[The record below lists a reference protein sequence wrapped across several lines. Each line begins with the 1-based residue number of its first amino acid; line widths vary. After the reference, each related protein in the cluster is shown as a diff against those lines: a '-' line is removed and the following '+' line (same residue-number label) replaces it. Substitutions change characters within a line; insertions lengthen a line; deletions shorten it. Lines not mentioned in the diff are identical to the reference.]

1 VAKRKPSLSTVVAFM
16 SEDNREQVREQAGG
30 LSLLPLLSIRPD
42 PRQPRQLL
50 PSALTTAVSNGDITP
65 QSAVESWGKLA
76 KAKDASSALIHN
88 WQELERLA
96 QSIAQHGLINPVSV
110 QRVRGEADL
119 PEGVKYLI
127 VTGERRY
134 WAHMLLLTTD
144 KTIQEGVETQS
155 PDRIKAT
162 ITSEGVSIRA
172 HQIIENLLRED
183 IDAIEKANGFVA
195 LRNEL
200 SDREG
205 GNHGS
210 PLVAWRQVEQAVG
223 VSKRY
228 RSYVTSVLGLSEEA
242 QALIHQHRL
251 TERMVRPISQKLKKN
266 PDLQMTAL
274 KQLVVWQQENEADEG
289 GSRPLTASVEALVS
303 GLLDKESRQQVKSVQ
318 SVVAGVD
325 AGKLHNKTRAVSRIL
340 SSMSDADRVGLVE
353 ALSQSENNLGVVAD
367 LRVLEEQITM
377 LLDAVDAQWAEN

>member
-1 VAKRKPSLSTVVAFM
+1 
-16 SEDNREQVREQAGG
+16 
-30 LSLLPLLSIRPD
+30 
-42 PRQPRQLL
+42 
-50 PSALTTAVSNGDITP
+50 
-65 QSAVESWGKLA
+65 
-76 KAKDASSALIHN
+76 
-88 WQELERLA
+88 
-96 QSIAQHGLINPVSV
+96 
-110 QRVRGEADL
+110 
-119 PEGVKYLI
+119 
-127 VTGERRY
+127 
-134 WAHMLLLTTD
+134 MLLLTTD

-228 RSYVTSVLGLSEEA
+228 RSYVTAVLGLSEEA